1 MNYFRSITRISRICV
16 TKILVTQV
24 HLIQFYSFRG
34 KKKKIHI
41 KQINFNFKIK
51 AGALVPTN
59 CRHIQYFHLPS
70 YSVPFHSTLLLAFFK
85 RK

>member
-24 HLIQFYSFRG
+24 HLTQFYSFRG

-70 YSVPFHSTLLLAFFK
+70 YSVPVSLNFVIGIF
-85 RK
+85 